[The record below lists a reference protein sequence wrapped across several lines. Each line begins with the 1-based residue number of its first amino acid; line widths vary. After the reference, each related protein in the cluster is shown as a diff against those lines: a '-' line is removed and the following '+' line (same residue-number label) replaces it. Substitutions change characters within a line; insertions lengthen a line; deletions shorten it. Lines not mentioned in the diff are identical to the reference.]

1 MGVVKGW
8 SSHDLE
14 AQRKGLLKLFDT
26 VMVAAVYQGGFGYP
40 IGDMKT
46 GVNVEKL
53 VANAEHLREA
63 ILLDSRG
70 GYFPQKASC
79 DATCQ
84 ILADDKYATL
94 AKQWATSKMLG
105 TTVRHFAEQCV
116 YEFRTMLAH
125 LRKKFH
131 AWQQLHVLQT
141 SL

>member
-1 MGVVKGW
+1 M
-8 SSHDLE
+8 
-14 AQRKGLLKLFDT
+14 
-26 VMVAAVYQGGFGYP
+26 
-40 IGDMKT
+40 
-46 GVNVEKL
+46 EKL
-53 VANAEHLREA
+53 VANADHLREA

-84 ILADDKYATL
+84 ILAVDKYATL

-105 TTVRHFAEQCV
+105 TTVRHFAEHCV

-131 AWQQLHVLQT
+131 AWQQLQLLHLANETHPAELVEIYKLFDPEHNPPET
-141 SL
+141 SR